1 MTRPAPL
8 TVGSL
13 FAGIGGLELGLE
25 QTGGFKTIWS
35 VEIDDF
41 CNTVRKRHWPDVP
54 QYGDIREFPPAGLER
69 PDVICGGDPCP
80 AHSRARSNG
89 ASKHPDLSGYFLSVV
104 GRLLPQWVVRE
115 NVPAST
121 VKWFDAALAA
131 LGYGTAIIR
140 VDAVA
145 FTGQSRVRDFIV
157 GRYKTK
163 RVELYRSMRS
173 FVAYGPGPGPSSL
186 GARQVAPALTCHRT
200 RYDSRD
206 CYIYRSGQLR
216 ILDGDER
223 CRLAGFLD
231 DWASGFSEATQA
243 RMFGNAVVPACSRW
257 IGEKILDYDTSKIIP
272 AINRYGGRSRAQ
284 PDAPIRQ

>member
-1 MTRPAPL
+1 ML

-13 FAGIGGLELGLE
+13 FSGIGGIELGLE
-25 QTGGFKTIWS
+25 QTGFFRTIWG

-41 CNTVRKRHWPDVP
+41 CNAVRKRHWPDVP
-54 QYGDIREFPPAGLER
+54 QYGDIREFPPEAIER

-104 GRLLPQWVVRE
+104 GRLRPQWVVRE
-115 NVPAST
+115 NVPAPT
-121 VKWFDAALAA
+121 VAWVDAALAA
-131 LGYGTAIIR
+131 MGYGTAIIR
-140 VDAVA
+140 LDAA
-145 FTGQSRVRDFIV
+145 AYTGQSRVRDFIV

-163 RVELYRSMRS
+163 RVELFRSMRS
-173 FVAYGPGPGPSSL
+173 FITYGPGPGPSSL
-186 GARQVAPALTCHRT
+186 GTRQVTPALTCHRT

-223 CRLAGFLD
+223 CRLAGFPD
-231 DWASGFSEATQA
+231 GWAAGFSEATQA
-243 RMFGNAVVPACSRW
+243 RMFGNAVVPACARW
-257 IGEKILDYDTSKIIP
+257 IGERIAHHI
-272 AINRYGGRSRAQ
+272 GRRVLAANSLNER
-284 PDAPIRQ
+284 